1 MIQMRAQ
8 EECSK
13 TPWYSDCRP
22 LPWVGLVDGACL
34 EEESKCR
41 GKGKA
46 FRRVESPGEETGL
59 YPESYRRR
67 PVVTTTLYV
76 TSFSEREYL
85 DCLSL
90 MMHSF

>member
-13 TPWYSDCRP
+13 TPWYSDCHP

-46 FRRVESPGEETGL
+46 FRRV
-59 YPESYRRR
+59 
-67 PVVTTTLYV
+67 
-76 TSFSEREYL
+76 
-85 DCLSL
+85 
-90 MMHSF
+90 